1 MIDPFSIDALPT
13 SPPDQIVAGLRIAWK
28 LSLDYNDTL
37 YSVEYRA
44 PGPVVI
50 SGVYNS
56 TNDVWV
62 FTVPGSTSVAW
73 EAGDVRWSAVV
84 VRTSDSEAIEIATGM
99 WTVFTSTSDRRTH
112 AEVMVAKIESVLAGR
127 ADADVASYT
136 IKGRSLTKLSPDEL
150 MRWRDYYKAEIA
162 LTGGS
167 ETGSA
172 SPRRNT
178 LRVRF
183 T

>member
-1 MIDPFSIDALPT
+1 MIDPFSIDSLPAE
-13 SPPDQIVAGLRIAWK
+13 PPNQIVAGLRVAWK
-28 LSLDYNDTL
+28 LDLDYDD
-37 YSVEYRA
+37 SSFGVEYRTA
-44 PGPVVI
+44 TVTITG
-50 SGVYNS
+50 SYDS

-62 FTVPGSTSVAW
+62 FIIPGSVSTDW
-73 EAGDVRWSAVV
+73 DAGDVRWSAVV

-112 AEVMVAKIESVLAGR
+112 AEVMVGKIESVLAGR

-183 T
+183 V